1 MVGNFLNENVRLN
14 HQISGTL
21 ENRCSIIAEQQIVI
35 CVGRIIKTLETG
47 RQCQI
52 KSKRKVLAK

>member
-21 ENRCSIIAEQQIVI
+21 ENRCSIIAEQQIAI
-35 CVGRIIKTLETG
+35 CVARIIKTRETG
-47 RQCQI
+47 RKCQI
-52 KSKRKVLAK
+52 KSK

>member
-1 MVGNFLNENVRLN
+1 MVGNFLKILKENENVRLI

-21 ENRCSIIAEQQIVI
+21 ENGCSIIAEQIVI
-35 CVGRIIKTLETG
+35 YVARIIKTRETG

-52 KSKRKVLAK
+52 KSK